1 MQYRYG
7 AGGVGSFLA
16 EFAFDAALF
25 LAFGG
30 PASAAAAS
38 GSTSSCFGG
47 SGSTALNFQF
57 LSEFSMY
64 KELVMFIYQ

>member
-16 EFAFDAALF
+16 AFAFDAALL

-30 PASAAAAS
+30 PASAAAAC
-38 GSTSSCFGG
+38 GSTSSGFCG
-47 SGSTALNFQF
+47 SGSTARNFF
-57 LSEFSMY
+57 LEVQVLSINLFYSFQ
-64 KELVMFIYQ
+64 V

>member
-30 PASAAAAS
+30 PASAATAI

-47 SGSTALNFQF
+47 SGSTALSFRLMWKF
-57 LSEFSMY
+57 E
-64 KELVMFIYQ
+64 